1 MGAALGPGRVQ
12 PTAVAREALQHVLA
26 RGHFFR
32 RGEGEGEGGNVRA
45 STSTWEHRRGLKYIV
60 RGQLTK
66 RKRHT
71 HNVLSRDVQGPLG

>member
-32 RGEGEGEGGNVRA
+32 RGEGEGEGGNVRV
-45 STSTWEHRRGLKYIV
+45 EYKYV
-60 RGQLTK
+60 GAQTRFKVHCPGTVNK
-66 RKRHT
+66 EKETHT
-71 HNVLSRDVQGPLG
+71 QCTFP